1 MGVGSVFFH
10 HSCSILPQDSSSTLS
25 GDDTFPGAGGQP
37 LPTGVDFVEARWMD
51 GAGMGY
57 G

>member
-1 MGVGSVFFH
+1 MGVG
-10 HSCSILPQDSSSTLS
+10 SILPQDSSSTLS

-37 LPTGVDFVEARWMD
+37 LPTGGDFVEARWMD